1 MLQILAALL
10 SRVRFC
16 RPLAGL
22 PPGTIVFFPVC
33 PTRLC
38 CGIAGI
44 LEIVREEPAR
54 APDPGPAE
62 AAAGALAD
70 GGGDEGAVAVI
81 EAFVDE
87 LRRPESFPA
96 LFGDERL
103 RARLVALADRL
114 AAGVAVAERVLEA
127 GDPALPVEAQEA
139 LNRRLVRLKDAAWAL
154 TSEQVANV
162 GRVGEL
168 LAGRKATPKRLGEL
182 RKVNLV
188 LNALDRLEVRGRDSA
203 GLLFQVSFDG
213 ARPLS
218 DVLDRHA
225 AEVARRKALP
235 DFPDRAL
242 AVSEDGRTATLV
254 YKVAAE
260 VGKLGDNVAAL
271 RKSIRE
277 DDLLHELL
285 GAPGGQV
292 VLAAHTRWASNG
304 IINLQNCHPLDDAAV
319 PGESGAPARAPRVHV
334 ALNGDI
340 DNYLELKARYERETG
355 LRVSERIT
363 TDAKVIALW
372 VDRYLRAGHGLREAF
387 RLAVADFDGSAAIL
401 LTSDLDPGRLY
412 LSLKGSGQS
421 LYVGLASRG
430 YVVASEIYGLV
441 EETPHYLAMDGLE
454 GQVLVLSAAGAGR
467 PEAVEVVT
475 GKGTPPG
482 RGPARRAEIT
492 TRDVDRGDFPHYF
505 LKEVFQAPESVAKTL
520 RGKFARDG
528 RSLLSPE
535 AIPPE
540 LERLLRERRLAR
552 IVAVG
557 QGTAAVAAE
566 AAARFV
572 AEALRGSGIR
582 VEHMKASELSGFG
595 LEKDMTGTL
604 VVAVTQSG
612 ATADTNR
619 AVDLARQHGALT
631 LAIVNRRNS
640 AITDKTAGVL
650 YTSDGRDV
658 EMSVA
663 STKAFYSQV
672 AAGAVL
678 AIALG
683 RAAGTLGEA
692 RAREEIET
700 LRLLPDLLRE
710 VVALGPAIREVAQ
723 RWAPTRRYWTV
734 VGSGPNR
741 TAAEEVRIKLSE
753 LCYKSI
759 SADAVEDKK
768 HIDLSSESL
777 ILVLAAGHG
786 ESVLSDLAKDVA
798 IFKAHRAVPIVFV
811 TRGNRRFDSYATE
824 VVELPPAP
832 PLLSMIATTMAGHLF
847 GYHAAIAIDEG
858 GRFLGR
864 ARSAVV
870 SALDLR
876 RLPPAGEMA
885 RFEREFR
892 ERLLASR
899 FASSLEAR
907 TAVELSLLLLGAAG
921 ALPPMALAGVGGREW
936 EAVDLHAALLERLV
950 EAVDQ
955 TIRPVDAI
963 KHQAKIVTVGTSRPE
978 ARPVGP
984 IFDFLA
990 AARVPLSAMT
1000 FADRALLLEIQIA
1013 VREVA
1018 GVSRYEVTGLDPDGT
1033 PGDGARIR
1041 LVERT
1046 GLALDIPSRAE
1057 KAGPLKGTKRT
1068 VVKDRRAFVGI
1079 GAKDGRLIAIV
1090 PLVDHRFTVTAL
1102 ALLHLSF
1109 REDMTVEEKR
1119 AALGEKYDRLVN
1131 GVTEADVPWKD
1142 EYLDGLPPATLL
1154 TTPPARLAER
1164 LVTNLG
1170 SDPKPPF

>member
-1 MLQILAALL
+1 MLHILATFF
-10 SRVRFC
+10 SRIRFC

-22 PPGTIVFFPVC
+22 PPGTLVFFPVDRA
-33 PTRLC
+33 RLC

-44 LEIVREEPAR
+44 LEIVRDEPGHG
-54 APDPGPAE
+54 PDPKAAE
-62 AAAGALAD
+62 RVAERPGAGVTEEDAIATVESLV
-70 GGGDEGAVAVI
+70 G
-81 EAFVDE
+81 E
-87 LRRPESFPA
+87 LRRPEVFPA
-96 LFGDERL
+96 LCADEGL
-103 RARLVALADRL
+103 RGRLVALADRL
-114 AAGVAVAERVLEA
+114 SAGVAAAERALEA
-127 GDPALPVEAQEA
+127 GDPAFPVEAQEA
-139 LNRRLVRLKDAAWAL
+139 MNRRLVRLRDAAWAL
-154 TSEQVANV
+154 RNEQVANV
-162 GRVGEL
+162 ERVADL
-168 LAGRKATPKRLGEL
+168 LAGRKATAKALGEL
-182 RKVNLV
+182 RKTNLV
-188 LNALDRLEVRGRDSA
+188 LNGLDRLEVRGRDSA
-203 GLLFQVSFDG
+203 GILFQISCG
-213 ARPLS
+213 GPRALS
-218 DVLDRHA
+218 TVLDRHA
-225 AEVARRKALP
+225 AEVGRRAALA

-242 AVSEDGRTATLV
+242 AVSEDRRTVTLV

-260 VGKLGDNVAAL
+260 VGELGDNVSAL
-271 RKSIRE
+271 RKSIRA
-277 DDLLHELL
+277 DDLLHDLL
-285 GAPGGQV
+285 GLPGGRV

-304 IINLQNCHPLDDAAV
+304 IINLPNCHPLDNEAASA
-319 PGESGAPARAPRVHV
+319 EGATSRAPRVHV

-340 DNYLELKARYERETG
+340 DNYLELKARYEDETG

-372 VDRYLRAGHGLREAF
+372 IDRYLRAGHDLRESF
-387 RLAVADFDGSAAIL
+387 RLAVRDFEGSAAIL
-401 LTSDLDPGRLY
+401 MASDLDPGRLY

-421 LYVGLASRG
+421 LYVGLAPRG
-430 YVVASEIYGLV
+430 YLVASEIYGLV
-441 EETPHYLAMDGLE
+441 EETPRYLAMDGLE
-454 GQVLVLSAAGAGR
+454 GQVFVLSEESAGQAEAVEAFTHEGSPPAAGAGR
-467 PEAVEVVT
+467 VRT
-475 GKGTPPG
+475 
-482 RGPARRAEIT
+482 AEIT

-505 LKEVFQAPESVAKTL
+505 LKEVSQAPESVAKTL

-528 RSLLSPE
+528 SCLLGPE
-535 AIPPE
+535 TIPPE
-540 LERLLRERRLAR
+540 LHRLLRERRLTR
-552 IVAVG
+552 VVAVG

-566 AAARFV
+566 AAARFLS
-572 AEALRGSGIR
+572 EALRGSGIR
-582 VEHMKASELSGFG
+582 VEHMKASELSGFE
-595 LEKDMTGTL
+595 LERDMTGTL

-612 ATADTNR
+612 STADTNR

-678 AIALG
+678 ALAVG

-692 RAREEIET
+692 RVRTEIQG
-700 LRLLPDLLRE
+700 LRALPDLLRE
-710 VVALGPAIREVAQ
+710 VVALGPRIRAVAE
-723 RWAPTRRYWTV
+723 RWAPTRRYWAV

-759 SADAVEDKK
+759 SADSVEDKK

-777 ILVLAAGHG
+777 ILVLAAGH
-786 ESVLSDLAKDVA
+786 EDAVLSDLAKDVA

-811 TRGNRRFDSYATE
+811 TRGDRRFDSYAAE

-832 PLLSMIATTMAGHLF
+832 PLLSMVLATMAGHLF

-864 ARSAVV
+864 VRSAVV
-870 SALDLR
+870 SALDRR
-876 RLPPAGEMA
+876 RLPPPGEMA

-892 ERLLASR
+892 ERLFARR
-899 FASSLEAR
+899 FASALEAE
-907 TAVELSLLLLGAAG
+907 TAVTLNLLLLGASG
-921 ALPPMALAGVGGREW
+921 VLPPIALSGLRGGEF
-936 EAVDLHAALLERLV
+936 ETADLHAALLERLV

-978 ARPVGP
+978 AQPSGPV
-984 IFDFLA
+984 FDALA
-990 AARVPLSAMT
+990 AARVPLSAVT
-1000 FADRALLLEIQIA
+1000 FADRALLSDVQIA

-1018 GVSRYEVTGLDPDGT
+1018 GVSRYEVTGLDPDGS
-1033 PGDGARIR
+1033 PEVGARIR

-1046 GLALDIPSRAE
+1046 GLALDIASRAE
-1057 KAGPLKGTKRT
+1057 QVVALKGTKRT
-1068 VVKDRRAFVGI
+1068 VVKDRRAFIGI

-1090 PLVDHRFTVTAL
+1090 PLVDHRFTVTTL

-1109 REDMTVEEKR
+1109 RPDMTIEEKR
-1119 AALGEKYDRLVN
+1119 LALGEKYDRLVN

-1142 EYLDGLPPATLL
+1142 EYLGSIPPEVLL

-1164 LVTNLG
+1164 LVAG
-1170 SDPKPPF
+1170 SGPGPAV